1 MALRPM
7 PPTWT
12 LIWGRSLPL
21 RVRRKPRSQKK
32 KRKRK
37 IEVFVS
43 MCSICF
49 DAIDLVNSLVGP
61 DDEVTVLD
69 VERSVV
75 ADRARELDILSVP
88 CVVIDG
94 AVAGCCQK
102 GFPYEWDTLKN
113 AGLGQPLP
121 KT

>member
-1 MALRPM
+1 M
-7 PPTWT
+7 
-12 LIWGRSLPL
+12 
-21 RVRRKPRSQKK
+21 KNKKK

-37 IEVFVS
+37 IEIFVS
-43 MCSICF
+43 LCPICF
-49 DAIDLVNSLVGP
+49 DAIDLVNSLAGP
-61 DDEVTVLD
+61 DDEVTILD

-94 AVAGCCQK
+94 EVAGCYQK
-102 GFPYEWDTLKN
+102 GFPYEWDILKN

>member
-1 MALRPM
+1 M
-7 PPTWT
+7 
-12 LIWGRSLPL
+12 
-21 RVRRKPRSQKK
+21 KK
-32 KRKRK
+32 KKKTKRKRK

-43 MCSICF
+43 MCQIYF

-69 VERSVV
+69 VEKSVV

-94 AVAGCCQK
+94 EVAGCCQK
-102 GFPYEWDTLKN
+102 GSPMN
-113 AGLGQPLP
+113 GNH
-121 KT
+121 

>member
-1 MALRPM
+1 M
-7 PPTWT
+7 
-12 LIWGRSLPL
+12 
-21 RVRRKPRSQKK
+21 KNKKK

-43 MCSICF
+43 MCQICF
-49 DAIDLVNSLVGP
+49 DAIDLVNDLAGP